1 MLLSI
6 LATWNAFTL
15 LLTRTC
21 KDTDA
26 EATCEMP
33 RDVTSAFRTM
43 FDMVNALLFG
53 NNNLQTLERT
63 EYFSL
68 VVFIFIISMI
78 AMPIVLLNMLIAIMG
93 HKYDEIE
100 VRFLMQ
106 NTKRTL
112 RNIVHTSAHHTLT
125 GIVRQGGIQDES
137 QNYSGRV
144 LGAAILI
151 YFF

>member
-6 LATWNAFTL
+6 LATGNAFTL

-21 KDTDA
+21 KEPDA

-53 NNNLQTLERT
+53 NSNLQTLEHT
-63 EYFSL
+63 EYFGL
-68 VVFIFIISMI
+68 VVFVFIISMI

-100 VRFLMQ
+100 VRF
-106 NTKRTL
+106 
-112 RNIVHTSAHHTLT
+112 
-125 GIVRQGGIQDES
+125 
-137 QNYSGRV
+137 
-144 LGAAILI
+144 
-151 YFF
+151 